1 MQQKLVGDAREIVE
15 ALDAELST
23 LGIDRAGVVNPALLS
38 AQATYRDQ
46 HWRRVGSTRP
56 WAEALRTSL
65 PRNAVISA
73 DMSIFWA
80 DMLGSF
86 PIYEP
91 RLDALPLGNGNPR
104 LRPPGRAR
112 REIACPERPVIG
124 IVGDGAFL
132 FTGGELATA
141 VQERLAVPIIVAN
154 NDAYGMIKMQQH
166 KLFGADVAVDL
177 VTPDFVA
184 LAHAFGAEG
193 ERAETPEELGSAVAR
208 ALAASGPTVIEIP
221 WGYTFSD

>member
-1 MQQKLVGDAREIVE
+1 
-15 ALDAELST
+15 
-23 LGIDRAGVVNPALLS
+23 
-38 AQATYRDQ
+38 
-46 HWRRVGSTRP
+46 
-56 WAEALRTSL
+56 
-65 PRNAVISA
+65 
-73 DMSIFWA
+73 MSIFWA

-91 RLDALPLGNGNPR
+91 RSMLFPWGMGTLGFGLPVALG
-104 LRPPGRAR
+104 AK
-112 REIACPERPVIG
+112 IACPERPVIG